1 MRKHLS
7 LAILT
12 LIGIVL
18 AFSAQTQGQTAEKP
32 EWRPIAPDATFLT
45 GDTWTKDQITYRLYG
60 VQACIRGTTFT
71 NEQTSKSDCGNAS
84 MLMLVNLVNDWRPMC
99 YPVYQTQD
107 AQTQFVICSARIT
120 RGQSAGAV
128 IDLGTA
134 LISSGFAFAS
144 LNANGQPVDQAY
156 LVSQMV
162 AKNKKKGLWAF
173 ADVPDPNFI
182 IMQKLKASVAPS
194 KP

>member
-7 LAILT
+7 VPILT
-12 LIGIVL
+12 LICVFF
-18 AFSAQTQGQTAEKP
+18 AFSSQTLGQTAEKP
-32 EWRPIAPDATFLT
+32 LWRPIAPDAMFLT
-45 GDTWTKDQITYRLYG
+45 GDTWIKDLTTYRLYG

-71 NEQTSKSDCGNAS
+71 NEQNTKSDCGDAS
-84 MLMLVNLVNDWRPMC
+84 MLMLVNLVNDWNPMC

-107 AQTQFVICSARIT
+107 AQTQFLICSARIT

-162 AKNKKKGLWAF
+162 AKNKKRGLWAF
-173 ADVPDPNFI
+173 ADLPDPNFI
-182 IMQKLKASVAPS
+182 IMQKLKQSASPP

>member
-7 LAILT
+7 LAILI
-12 LIGIVL
+12 LIGFVL
-18 AFSAQTQGQTAEKP
+18 SFSAQTQGQTAEKP
-32 EWRPIAPDATFLT
+32 EWRPIVQDATFLT
-45 GDTWTKDQITYRLYG
+45 GDTWIKNQITYRLYG

-71 NEQTSKSDCGNAS
+71 NTQGARSDCGDAS

-99 YPVYQTQD
+99 YPVYQTKD
-107 AQTQFVICSARIT
+107 GNTQFVICSARLT

-144 LNANGQPVDQAY
+144 LNANGQPVNQAY

-182 IMQKLKASVAPS
+182 IMQKLKASAATP

>member
-1 MRKHLS
+1 MRKHLPVP
-7 LAILT
+7 ILT
-12 LIGIVL
+12 LICGFL
-18 AFSAQTQGQTAEKP
+18 FFSTQTQGQTAEKP
-32 EWRPIAPDATFLT
+32 EWKPIAPDAMFLT

-71 NEQTSKSDCGNAS
+71 NEQNTRSDCGDAS
-84 MLMLVNLVNDWRPMC
+84 MLMLVNLVNDWKPMC
-99 YPVYQTQD
+99 YPVYQSPD
-107 AQTQFVICSARIT
+107 ARSQFVICSARIT

-144 LNANGQPVDQAY
+144 LNVSGQPVDQAY

-173 ADVPDPNFI
+173 ADLPDPNFI
-182 IMQKLKASVAPS
+182 IMQKLKASDTPS